1 MPPDEKEPGLQS
13 VQRATAVLEVIARY
27 AEEGCRLADV
37 IRETEL
43 GKATAHRFLRAL
55 EALGLVE
62 ADEASGR
69 YFIGMRLVALGT
81 AAGNRFGLIRRAR
94 PSLRRLAEVTADTV
108 YLSFRA
114 GNHAVCIAREEGAF
128 PIKTLTLGVGSR
140 RPLGIGAAALA
151 MLAYLPDAEID
162 RLLGVNEGEI
172 REFGMDRATMWEMV
186 EASRRC
192 GYALNNGRFVQGMSA
207 VALPITNGDG
217 HHLAS
222 IAVAAID
229 SRMTSERRE
238 TIVHWIGE
246 EVAKIEAALAP
257 ICQPRTRGPATEEER
272 SGRPGRLPARSR
284 QSGTG

>member
-1 MPPDEKEPGLQS
+1 MPTEDKEPGLQS
-13 VQRATAVLEVIARY
+13 VQRAAAVLEVIARY
-27 AEEGCRLADV
+27 AEDGCRLTDV

-55 EALGLVE
+55 EVLGLVE
-62 ADEASGR
+62 IDEISGR

-81 AAGNRFGLIRRAR
+81 AAGNRFGLIRRVR
-94 PSLRRLAEVTADTV
+94 PSLQRLAEVTADTV

-151 MLAYLPDAEID
+151 LLAYLPDAEID
-162 RLLGVNEGEI
+162 RLLGLNEGEI

-186 EASRRC
+186 ETSRRC

-207 VALPITNGDG
+207 VALPIVNNDG
-217 HHLAS
+217 HYVAS

-238 TIVHWIGE
+238 TIAHWIGE

-257 ICQPRTRGPATEEER
+257 IQQARARAA
-272 SGRPGRLPARSR
+272 SGGEDRPDPPGRLAARTR
-284 QSGTG
+284 KNGTG